1 MTEYLTADLEP
12 RLIRYGVSKYIQVL
26 NPSGCRA
33 RRIFGL
39 TSLSPVSQSPT
50 QRRGDRRSTPGRWN
64 RGTDFRPVYWGLYDS
79 ISPTYLDAADK
90 VDRYGDME
98 AAYKDQ
104 VYLEQIRPDELKFID
119 IDNIVFSIGK
129 DLKIIDDGKD
139 VFPSETGY
147 ECYER

>member
-1 MTEYLTADLEP
+1 
-12 RLIRYGVSKYIQVL
+12 
-26 NPSGCRA
+26 
-33 RRIFGL
+33 
-39 TSLSPVSQSPT
+39 
-50 QRRGDRRSTPGRWN
+50 
-64 RGTDFRPVYWGLYDS
+64 
-79 ISPTYLDAADK
+79 
-90 VDRYGDME
+90 ME